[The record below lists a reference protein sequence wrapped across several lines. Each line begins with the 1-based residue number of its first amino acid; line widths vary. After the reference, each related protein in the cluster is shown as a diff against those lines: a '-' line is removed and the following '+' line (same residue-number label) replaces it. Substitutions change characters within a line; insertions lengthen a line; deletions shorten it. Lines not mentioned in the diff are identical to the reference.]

1 MGQVYWLLGGGT
13 TASCYPSP
21 VGSGWRLIMAQHC
34 HGVQRVMTCP
44 LPTIINY
51 NISAI
56 EIDTLV
62 VVVVAVVL
70 VLMCAVGS
78 VLQLAPHNSCPSPH
92 LSPTPQS
99 NGKSTAYIM

>member
-1 MGQVYWLLGGGT
+1 M
-13 TASCYPSP
+13 
-21 VGSGWRLIMAQHC
+21 
-34 HGVQRVMTCP
+34 MTCP

-51 NISAI
+51 NTSAI

-62 VVVVAVVL
+62 VVAVVVVVEL
-70 VLMCAVGS
+70 VLMCAVGVGS
-78 VLQLAPHNSCPSPH
+78 VLQLAPRNSCSSPH

>member
-1 MGQVYWLLGGGT
+1 M
-13 TASCYPSP
+13 
-21 VGSGWRLIMAQHC
+21 
-34 HGVQRVMTCP
+34 MTCP

-51 NISAI
+51 NTSAI
-56 EIDTLV
+56 EIDAL
-62 VVVVAVVL
+62 VVVAVVVVVEL

-78 VLQLAPHNSCPSPH
+78 VLQLAPRNSCPSPH

>member
-1 MGQVYWLLGGGT
+1 
-13 TASCYPSP
+13 
-21 VGSGWRLIMAQHC
+21 MAQHC

-62 VVVVAVVL
+62 VVVVVVL

-99 NGKSTAYIM
+99 QSNGKSTAYIM

>member
-1 MGQVYWLLGGGT
+1 M
-13 TASCYPSP
+13 
-21 VGSGWRLIMAQHC
+21 
-34 HGVQRVMTCP
+34 MTCP

-51 NISAI
+51 NSSAI

-62 VVVVAVVL
+62 VVAVVVVVEV
-70 VLMCAVGS
+70 VLMCAVGTVGS
-78 VLQLAPHNSCPSPH
+78 VLQLAPRNSCPSPH